1 MYEKVTSF
9 THLVTGEGNRIA
21 YTYSEISD
29 TGELKSQNNKG
40 NFIVMDGE
48 LATAIQT
55 INSKIAE
62 RLSSVPESETVESLT
77 ERVKNLEANSVA
89 QY

>member
-1 MYEKVTSF
+1 MKKVTSF
-9 THLVTGEGNRIA
+9 THLVTGEGDRIA
-21 YTYSEISD
+21 YTYSEISE

-40 NFIVMDGE
+40 NFIVMDEE
-48 LATAIQT
+48 LTAAIQT

-62 RLSSVPESETVESLT
+62 KLSSVPESETVESLT

-89 QY
+89 QA

>member
-1 MYEKVTSF
+1 MKKVTSF
-9 THLVTGEGNRIA
+9 THLVTGEGDRIA
-21 YTYSEISD
+21 YTYSEISE

-40 NFIVMDGE
+40 NFIVMDEE
-48 LATAIQT
+48 LTAAIQT

-62 RLSSVPESETVESLT
+62 KLSSVPETETVETLM

-89 QY
+89 QA

>member
-1 MYEKVTSF
+1 MKKVTSF
-9 THLVTGEGNRIA
+9 THLVTGEGDRIA
-21 YTYSEISD
+21 YTYSEISE

-40 NFIVMDGE
+40 NFIVMDEE
-48 LATAIQT
+48 LAAAIQT

-62 RLSSVPESETVESLT
+62 KLSSVPETETVETLM

-89 QY
+89 QS